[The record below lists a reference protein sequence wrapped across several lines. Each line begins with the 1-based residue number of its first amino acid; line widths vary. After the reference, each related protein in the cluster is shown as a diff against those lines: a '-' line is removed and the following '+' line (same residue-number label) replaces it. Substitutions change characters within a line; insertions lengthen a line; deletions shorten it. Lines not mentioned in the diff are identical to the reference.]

1 MKDETY
7 VFIKDTMDKKAIG
20 RSAFNKRTHAGGSG
34 MKKWAAEY
42 MTNKE
47 LAKMNGELKTYRLND
62 PMTCAEFKAMPD
74 DIKKMYIQGIRERF
88 SPPDNAL
95 AKMFGVHP
103 TTVMGTLTKLGLHHG
118 EKNKFRKWDRAGFD
132 AWASGKKVEELEVTE
147 EAVTEETEVTEVTEE
162 TVTESPDPVVEKVNK
177 EFKEQLFPTKK
188 KVVPTTGSMTFSGKT
203 EDILETIASVL
214 CGAELMLT
222 INWDVMDGDE
232 E

>member
-7 VFIKDTMDKKAIG
+7 VFIKDSMDKKAIG

-42 MTNKE
+42 MSNKE
-47 LAKMNGELKTYRLND
+47 LSKMNGELKTYRLND
-62 PMTCAEFKAMPD
+62 PMTWAEFKAMPD

-95 AKMFGVHP
+95 AKMLGVHP
-103 TTVMGTLTKLGLHHG
+103 TTVMDTLTKLGLHHG
-118 EKNKFRKWDRAGFD
+118 EKNKFRKWDKAGFE

-147 EAVTEETEVTEVTEE
+147 EAVTEVTETFVPECPELT
-162 TVTESPDPVVEKVNK
+162 K
-177 EFKEQLFPTKK
+177 EDIERLFSTKK
-188 KVVPTTGSMTFSGKT
+188 KVVPTTGAMTFRGKT

-214 CGAELMLT
+214 GGAELMLA